1 MCVIII
7 MLSSPD
13 FAGSLIDSA
22 FTVDLDSFI
31 ETSNIDYWIYGH
43 SHRNIDKVIGNKKC
57 VSNQLGYVYFGEHL
71 YFDNTKVIEV

>member
-31 ETSNIDYWIYGH
+31 EASNIDYWIYGH
-43 SHRNIDKVIGNKKC
+43 YACPTNLDMFIL
-57 VSNQLGYVYFGEHL
+57 VSICILITL
-71 YFDNTKVIEV
+71 K